1 MSSQDNAQLAKT
13 TKAFLNEGIQLLLTR
28 LLEGNIYLPH
38 VVVSSMLED
47 ELIAD
52 EWCTGR
58 LMHKLPANTMLNN
71 KEVMSTESAA
81 DAATV

>member
-52 EWCTGR
+52 E
-58 LMHKLPANTMLNN
+58 
-71 KEVMSTESAA
+71 
-81 DAATV
+81 